1 MILLTWLKKIIFL
14 SLLVSIGIVLGI
26 VESIMP
32 IPFMAPG
39 AKLGLSNI
47 VVLITLVLFNF
58 KDAAIVAVLKSI
70 ILSMI
75 VGNVSSLFYS
85 LTGSLFSLI
94 AMYFVYKFF
103 SKYFSLIGV
112 SIFGAM
118 AHNIGQIL
126 VASIVMNNFKIFYY
140 LPVMMLTSLF
150 TGYFVG
156 LSSIFIVKNLRAN
169 FKKLLGEIK

>member
-47 VVLITLVLFNF
+47 VILITLVLFNF
-58 KDAAIVAVLKSI
+58 KNAAIVAVLKSI

-85 LTGSLFSLI
+85 LTGSLFSLTV
-94 AMYFVYKFF
+94 MYFIYKFF

-118 AHNIGQIL
+118 AHNVGQIL
-126 VASIVMNNFKIFYY
+126 VASIVMNSFKIFYY

-156 LSSIFIVKNLRAN
+156 LSSIFVVKNLKTN

>member
-1 MILLTWLKKIIFL
+1 MTWLKKIIFL

-47 VVLITLVLFNF
+47 VILITLVLFNF
-58 KDAAIVAVLKSI
+58 KNAAIVAVLKSI

-85 LTGSLFSLI
+85 LTGSLFSLTV
-94 AMYFVYKFF
+94 MYFIYKFF

-118 AHNIGQIL
+118 AHNVGQIL
-126 VASIVMNNFKIFYY
+126 VASIVMNSFKIFYY

-156 LSSIFIVKNLRAN
+156 LSSIFVVKNLKTN

>member
-1 MILLTWLKKIIFL
+1 
-14 SLLVSIGIVLGI
+14 
-26 VESIMP
+26 MP

-47 VVLITLVLFNF
+47 VILITLVLFNF
-58 KDAAIVAVLKSI
+58 KNAAIVAVLKSI

-85 LTGSLFSLI
+85 LTGSLFSLTV
-94 AMYFVYKFF
+94 MYFIYKFF

-118 AHNIGQIL
+118 AHNVGQIL
-126 VASIVMNNFKIFYY
+126 VASIVMNSFKIFYY

-156 LSSIFIVKNLRAN
+156 LSSIFVVKNLKTN

>member
-1 MILLTWLKKIIFL
+1 MTWLKKIIFL

-26 VESIMP
+26 VELIMP

-47 VVLITLVLFNF
+47 VILITLVLFNF
-58 KDAAIVAVLKSI
+58 KNAAIVAVLKSI

-85 LTGSLFSLI
+85 LTGSLFSLTV
-94 AMYFVYKFF
+94 MYFIYKFF

-118 AHNIGQIL
+118 AHNVGQIL
-126 VASIVMNNFKIFYY
+126 VASIVMNSFKIFYY

-156 LSSIFIVKNLRAN
+156 LSSIFVVKNLKTN

>member
-26 VESIMP
+26 VELIMP

-47 VVLITLVLFNF
+47 VILITLVLFNF
-58 KDAAIVAVLKSI
+58 KNAAIVAVLKSI

-85 LTGSLFSLI
+85 LTGSLFSLTV
-94 AMYFVYKFF
+94 MYFIYKFF

-118 AHNIGQIL
+118 AHNVGQIL
-126 VASIVMNNFKIFYY
+126 VASIVMNSFKIFYY

-156 LSSIFIVKNLRAN
+156 LSSIFVVKNLKTN